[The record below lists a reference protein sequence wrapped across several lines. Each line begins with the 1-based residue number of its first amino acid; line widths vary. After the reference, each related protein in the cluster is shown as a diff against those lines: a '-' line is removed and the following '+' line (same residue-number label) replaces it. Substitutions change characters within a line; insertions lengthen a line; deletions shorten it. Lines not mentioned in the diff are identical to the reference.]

1 MTSKLKLKVN
11 GSTQDVNVEAN
22 TMLLYVL
29 RDAMELHRPKFGC
42 SLVISPDGLHN
53 QIEGN
58 IIQSLSCT
66 LHEEVT
72 FDHSRVTS
80 LEWTAYPI
88 LHFSEIPDDIE
99 MVLVN
104 NDPEHKS
111 TGGGEPSTNPTGRC
125 HQQRR
130 L

>member
-1 MTSKLKLKVN
+1 MTNKLKLKVN

-29 RDAMELHRPKFGC
+29 RDAMELHAPKFGC
-42 SLVISPDGLHN
+42 GLVISPDGLHN

-58 IIQSLSCT
+58 IIQSLSRT

-80 LEWTAYPI
+80 LEWTAYSI
-88 LHFSEIPDDIE
+88 LCTSPR
-99 MVLVN
+99 
-104 NDPEHKS
+104 S
-111 TGGGEPSTNPTGRC
+111 PTT
-125 HQQRR
+125 
-130 L
+130 

>member
-42 SLVISPDGLHN
+42 SLVIS
-53 QIEGN
+53 
-58 IIQSLSCT
+58 
-66 LHEEVT
+66 
-72 FDHSRVTS
+72 

-104 NDPEHKS
+104 NYPEHKS